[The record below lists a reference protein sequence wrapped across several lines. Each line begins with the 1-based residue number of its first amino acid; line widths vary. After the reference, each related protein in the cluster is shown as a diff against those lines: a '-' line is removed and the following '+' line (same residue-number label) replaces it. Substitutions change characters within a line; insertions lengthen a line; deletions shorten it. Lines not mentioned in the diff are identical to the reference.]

1 MVRRMST
8 WTLLATREAAE
19 RLGVD
24 RRRIV
29 RMVQS
34 GTLKPVQK
42 LPGETGA
49 YLFAAADIERLE
61 ADRWAAS

>member
-1 MVRRMST
+1 MSNRP
-8 WTLLATREAAE
+8 LLATREAAD

-34 GTLKPVQK
+34 GILKPVQK

-49 YLFAAADIERLE
+49 YLFAREDVDALAAQR
-61 ADRWAAS
+61 RVS

>member
-1 MVRRMST
+1 MST
-8 WTLLATREAAE
+8 RTLLATREAAE

-34 GTLKPVQK
+34 GTLTPVLK
-42 LPGETGA
+42 MPGETGA
-49 YLFAAADIERLE
+49 YLFDPADVERLE